1 MARKAGIWEKL
12 TQDRALARWRE
23 AARAVASTDLTT
35 LRTRRDQARQLR
47 GHLDAL
53 LNGANQRLQMP
64 VGGDRGLRSPIG
76 SDWAWR
82 PDLWRADWPY
92 ASRAPLRSGT
102 RIGSDTTFFHDAS
115 QPEIALRQRPNLRE
129 TDLAPYGVALDVLG
143 FEGGFLSVVFDL
155 PGAAVAGLR
164 RDHIL
169 QVDLSVE
176 MEAPLDVFLR
186 LNVQHGPNTEQ
197 MTLEAPRGQAEA
209 RLEFDLA
216 YSALNERRVEKAW
229 IDLIFENPRMNR
241 IVLRDVTM
249 SRRLR
254 AAL

>member
-1 MARKAGIWEKL
+1 MARKEGFLDRRK
-12 TQDRALARWRE
+12 TDRAVERWRE
-23 AARAVASTDLTT
+23 AARDVHKTDLTT
-35 LRTRRDQARQLR
+35 LRNRRDQARGLR
-47 GHLDAL
+47 AHLDLLLHGADERLRMPSAGTDAL
-53 LNGANQRLQMP
+53 RRPTGA
-64 VGGDRGLRSPIG
+64 
-76 SDWAWR
+76 DWAWR
-82 PDLWRADWPY
+82 PDLWRARWPS
-92 ASRAPLRSGT
+92 ADQAPLLSGT
-102 RIGSDTTFFHDAS
+102 RIGTETTFFHDAER
-115 QPEIALRQRPNLRE
+115 PEITLRQRPNLRD

-155 PGAAVAGLR
+155 PGEAVEGLR

-169 QVDLSVE
+169 QVDLSLGL
-176 MEAPLDVFLR
+176 EAPLDVFAR

-209 RLEFDLA
+209 VLEFDLA

-229 IDLIFENPRMNR
+229 IDLIFEKPRMNR